1 MYNSPAMEDKNDKNS
16 DAEVVIEEEIVT
28 EEAELEGAAE
38 GDKYTQKLKKLRK
51 KLEES
56 EEAKRG
62 FHEELQRT
70 KADFLNSKR
79 RLEEQSEKDRE
90 RANDKIIT
98 ELLSL
103 ADTFD
108 TAKSDAESWE
118 AVDEKWR
125 QGIEA
130 IHSKLV
136 SILANHN
143 VEELV
148 PLGEQFN
155 PEEHEAVSNA
165 IVEDKKQVDTVIE
178 VVQKGYRKNNT
189 IIRPARVIVGT
200 K

>member
-1 MYNSPAMEDKNDKNS
+1 MYNSPAMEDKIDKNS
-16 DAEVVIEEEIVT
+16 NKEVVLEEEIIAD
-28 EEAELEGAAE
+28 EADLEDASENNKCA
-38 GDKYTQKLKKLRK
+38 QKLKKLRK

-56 EEAKRG
+56 EESKRE
-62 FHEELQRT
+62 FHEELQRAR
-70 KADFLNSKR
+70 ADFLNSKR
-79 RLEEQSEKDRE
+79 RLEEQFAKDKE
-90 RANDKIIT
+90 RANNTIIT

-108 TAKSDAESWE
+108 TAKADTERWE

-130 IHSKLV
+130 IHSRLV

-143 VEELV
+143 VKELD
-148 PLGEQFN
+148 PKGEIFN
-155 PEEHEAVSNA
+155 PEEHEAVSK
-165 IVEDKKQVDTVIE
+165 VEVGDDKQIDVVVE
-178 VVQKGYRKNNT
+178 VLQKGYRKNST